1 MRTGP
6 RPWPVLSFAA
16 AFYLWHNLS
25 MKLDAPGLEV
35 ANVRL
40 DRVNEAHRDILAKS
54 GAIEAMWSWMPL
66 MDTGTS
72 FNAYFDQTLQ
82 EARGGRMVPFAI
94 TRLTDGAFAGV
105 VTYMNI
111 VRLHRR
117 LRIGYRWHP
126 EEMRGGLVS
135 AATSLALM
143 QRAKD
148 CRFQR
153 IEFLVNIANKEAI
166 AAVERFGAAREGVL
180 RHYMRTSNGLWAD
193 VAAFSLI
200 GPEIDRT
207 IESLR
212 QHVDALEA
220 AQA

>member
-1 MRTGP
+1 MRTG
-6 RPWPVLSFAA
+6 RPCWPVLSFAG
-16 AFYLWHNLS
+16 AFHLWHNLS

-40 DRVNEAHRDILAKS
+40 DRVNEAHREILATS
-54 GAIEAMWSWMPL
+54 GAIEAMWNWMPL

-82 EARGGRMVPFAI
+82 DAREGRMVPFAI
-94 TRLTDGAFAGV
+94 TRLSDGAFCGV

-126 EEMRGGLVS
+126 ENLRGGLEF

-143 QRAKD
+143 QRARE

-153 IEFLVNIANKEAI
+153 IEFLVNVANKEAI

-180 RHYMRTSNGLWAD
+180 RHYMRTANGLWAD

-207 IESLR
+207 IDSLH
-212 QHVDALEA
+212 QHVDALA
-220 AQA
+220 AA

>member
-1 MRTGP
+1 
-6 RPWPVLSFAA
+6 
-16 AFYLWHNLS
+16 
-25 MKLDAPGLEV
+25 MKLDAPGLVV

-40 DRVNEAHRDILAKS
+40 DRLTEAHREILAKS
-54 GAIEAMWSWMPL
+54 GAIEAMWNWMPL

-82 EARGGRMVPFAI
+82 EALEGRMVPFAI
-94 TRLTDGAFAGV
+94 TRLSDGAFCGV
-105 VTYMNI
+105 VSYMNI

-126 EEMRGGLVS
+126 EELRGGLES

-143 QRAKD
+143 QRARD

-153 IEFLVNIANKEAI
+153 LEFLVNVANKEAI
-166 AAVERFGAAREGVL
+166 AAVERFGAAREGTL
-180 RHYMRTSNGLWAD
+180 RHYMRTANGLWAD

-200 GPEIDRT
+200 GSEIDRT
-207 IESLR
+207 IDSLR

>member
-1 MRTGP
+1 
-6 RPWPVLSFAA
+6 
-16 AFYLWHNLS
+16 

-35 ANVRL
+35 ASVRL
-40 DRVNEAHRDILAKS
+40 DRVNEAHREILAKS

-82 EARGGRMVPFAI
+82 EAREGRMVPFAI
-94 TRLTDGAFAGV
+94 TRLSDGAFAGV
-105 VTYMNI
+105 VAYMNI

-126 EEMRGGLVS
+126 ESMRGGLVS
-135 AATSLALM
+135 AAASLALM

-153 IEFLVNIANKEAI
+153 IEFLVNVANKEAI

-180 RHYMRTSNGLWAD
+180 RHYMRTANGLWAD

-207 IESLR
+207 IDSLR
-212 QHVDALEA
+212 QHVDALA
-220 AQA
+220 GAQA